1 MCKLAC
7 GFASS
12 YCLAGAEQQGQ
23 VDEWDTEG
31 IADNGDPCQI
41 AHHQVLRLEGRV
53 GVGWVIAVRSHALE
67 GVVSGQVGGAI

>member
-12 YCLAGAEQQGQ
+12 DCLAGAEQQDQ
-23 VDEWDTEG
+23 VEEWDPEG
-31 IADNGDPCQI
+31 IADDCDPCQV
-41 AHHQVLRLEGRV
+41 AHRTVLRSEGRV
-53 GVGWVIAVRSHALE
+53 GVGWVVAVRSHALE